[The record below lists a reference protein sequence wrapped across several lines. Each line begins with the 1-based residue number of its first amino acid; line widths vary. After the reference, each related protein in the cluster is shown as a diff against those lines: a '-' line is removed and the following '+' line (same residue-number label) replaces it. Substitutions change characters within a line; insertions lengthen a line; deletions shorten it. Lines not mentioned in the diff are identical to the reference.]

1 VPSRRRLPSTGA
13 HRRAFGRGVRVGVC
27 VGPQDDLE
35 SLEAT
40 FVVAGVGRCQ
50 AVLRTTEG
58 APCDRAACRDGS
70 ACVTGE
76 AVIQAASSANF
87 RRFLTRVCRLAN
99 SC

>member
-1 VPSRRRLPSTGA
+1 MCYSAGEPISKLQ
-13 HRRAFGRGVRVGVC
+13 RATVSPLAGW
-27 VGPQDDLE
+27 PQRYWIL
-35 SLEAT
+35 
-40 FVVAGVGRCQ
+40 
-50 AVLRTTEG
+50 
-58 APCDRAACRDGS
+58 APRDRAACRDGS